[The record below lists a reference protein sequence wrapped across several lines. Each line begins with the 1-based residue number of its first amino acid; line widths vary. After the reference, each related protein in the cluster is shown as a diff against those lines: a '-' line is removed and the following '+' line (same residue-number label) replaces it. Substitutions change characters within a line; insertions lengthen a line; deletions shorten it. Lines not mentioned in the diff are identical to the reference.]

1 MPVEKIVREE
11 GRTWALWKVTEE
23 ENAFRD
29 QLNFNEL
36 IPESITNPRKR
47 LEWFAGRV
55 LVKEMLRSMNLT
67 FHGIV
72 KDEFGKP
79 FLKDH
84 SYQLS
89 LSHSFPYVAAL
100 IDDST
105 SAGIDLEQPKTKL
118 LTIAPRVLHPE
129 ELNDAGDDLTKHCVY
144 WCAKEALIKVHGK
157 KDLTLAENLLIA
169 PFLLGKEGDLVGR
182 IIERGIERIIPLQ
195 YLVTPDFVLVLSK
208 RF

>member
-11 GRTWALWKVTEE
+11 GRTWALWKITEE
-23 ENAFRD
+23 ETVFRD
-29 QLNFNEL
+29 RLNFNEG
-36 IPESITNPRKR
+36 IPESISNPRKR

-72 KDEFGKP
+72 KNEFGKP

-84 SYQLS
+84 PYQLS

-100 IDDST
+100 IDDSP

-118 LTIAPRVLHPE
+118 LTIAPRVLHRE
-129 ELNDAGDDLTKHCVY
+129 ELTDAGDDLVKHCVY
-144 WCAKEALIKVHGK
+144 WCAKETLIKVHGK
-157 KDLTLAENLLIA
+157 KDLTLAENLIIA
-169 PFLLGKEGDLVGR
+169 PFSMEKEGDLVGR
-182 IIERGIERIIPLQ
+182 IIERGIERVIPLQ
-195 YLVTPDFVLVLSK
+195 YLVTRDFVLVLSK